1 MTTMDTII
9 QGLLS
14 YHQQMEERGQFSPN
28 DLLAKMEPIYNAITP
43 SPHKPRILISFGGG
57 VGDLVLL
64 SPCLREIRRIYAQAH
79 IFLVVSPNA
88 YELASSCPYVDEV
101 APFGFICNINSGTE
115 LFYIECVAFVQKY
128 LSQPCD
134 IAFDF
139 ASCFTGSLLSYMSGA
154 RTRFM
159 FLPETDWYFFHNDI
173 PYKAAQILNTELYPE
188 KKLSPH
194 TVDRYL
200 AVLDNL
206 LHYPVTNRELA
217 VWFTDSDMDRVKPL
231 LAAGDGQTRIAIG
244 LGGSGNGRKSWPIE
258 NYQQLLQQIIARDDS
273 VHFLIIGGPNE
284 KDAGS
289 FLAEHIS
296 PRYLTNL
303 AGQLT
308 FQQSSALLSL
318 CHYYIG
324 NDTSAMHLAAAN
336 HLPSLVVFAYAANLP
351 PSESS
356 VVARY
361 APYHVPSVIIQPDNA
376 LPECLQ
382 HLGNPVQEWLGC
394 ISEHAH
400 CITQVTVTEMYN
412 GYLALRKFQQ
422 EAEQ

>member
-1 MTTMDTII
+1 MTTMDKII
-9 QGLLS
+9 KGLLS
-14 YHQQMEERGQFSPN
+14 YHQQMEESGQFSTN
-28 DLLAKMEPIYNAITP
+28 ELLTKMEPIYNAINS
-43 SPHKPRILISFGGG
+43 SPRAPRILISFGGG

-64 SPCLREIRRIYAQAH
+64 SPCLREIRRIYTQAH

-88 YELASSCPYVDEV
+88 YELAASCPYVDE
-101 APFGFICNINSGTE
+101 AAAFNFIFNLNFGTE

-128 LSQPCD
+128 LSHPCD

-159 FLPETDWYFFHNDI
+159 FLPENDWYFFHKDI
-173 PYKAAQILNTELYPE
+173 PYKAAQALNTVLCPD
-188 KKLSPH
+188 KKFSPH

-206 LHYPVTNRELA
+206 LHYPVANRELA
-217 VWFTDSDMDRVKPL
+217 VWFTDSDLNTVKPL
-231 LAAGDGQTRIAIG
+231 LAASDGQTRIAIG

-258 NYQQLLQQIIARDDS
+258 NYLQLLQQIIARDDS
-273 VHFLIIGGPNE
+273 VHFLITGGPDE
-284 KDAGS
+284 KEAGS
-289 FLAEHIS
+289 FLAAHIS

-303 AGQLT
+303 AGQLS

-361 APYHVPSVIIQPDNA
+361 APYHVPSVIIQPDYA
-376 LPECLQ
+376 LPECQ
-382 HLGNPVQEWLGC
+382 KYVGHPVQEWLGC
-394 ISEHAH
+394 ISSHAH
-400 CITQVTVTEMYN
+400 CITQVTVADMYN
-412 GYLALRKFQQ
+412 GYLALR
-422 EAEQ
+422 EI